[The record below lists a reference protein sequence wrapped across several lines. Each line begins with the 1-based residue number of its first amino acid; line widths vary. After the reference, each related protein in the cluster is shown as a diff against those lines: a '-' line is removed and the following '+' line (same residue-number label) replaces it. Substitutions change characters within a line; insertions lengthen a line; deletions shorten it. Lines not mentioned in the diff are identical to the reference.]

1 MINFIPVFPLGIVVY
16 PGEALNLHIFEDRYK
31 ELVKECMADSKPFG
45 IPSVHNQSVAE
56 MGTLV
61 EIREIVREF
70 EDGCMD
76 IRTMG
81 TRVFRILEILK
92 TVPDKKYQ
100 AAIVSYP
107 ENDTRKNSL
116 FMQAIFSRV
125 LELHRLLQV
134 TKDFKK
140 PPEELSSYDLAHH
153 AGLSAEEEYE
163 LLELLTENQR
173 LEYLRRH
180 LNKIIPL
187 VAGTENLKEKIKLN
201 GHFKELKGFDFDL

>member
-1 MINFIPVFPLGIVVY
+1 MINFIPVFPLDIVVY

-45 IPSVHNQSVAE
+45 IPSVQNQAVTE

-61 EIREIVREF
+61 EIREVVREY

-76 IRTMG
+76 IRTTG

-134 TKDFKK
+134 TRDFKR
-140 PPEELSSYDLAHH
+140 PPEELLSYDLAHH
-153 AGLSAEEEYE
+153 AGLSPEEEYE

-180 LNKIIPL
+180 LKKIIPL